1 MTNNIL
7 LFLISLC
14 IIGIAMAC
22 LATVPSFGSTSI
34 ALVDVPTSE
43 IEIEFVPTV
52 QIEIPTNEI
61 EIIFI
66 SDK

>member
-1 MTNNIL
+1 MTNNVL

-22 LATVPSFGSTSI
+22 LATVPSFGAI
-34 ALVDVPTSE
+34 A
-43 IEIEFVPTV
+43 
-52 QIEIPTNEI
+52 QIEIPSDEI
-61 EIIFI
+61 EIIFV

>member
-34 ALVDVPTSE
+34 ALVDVPMSE
-43 IEIEFVPTV
+43 IEIEFVPNAH
-52 QIEIPTNEI
+52 IEIPTDEI
-61 EIIFI
+61 EIIFVA
-66 SDK
+66 DK